1 MRKREGGLREM
12 QAMKNTIPE
21 ITFRNRMPSIHLQR
35 LIGLRYAVQHRIVVL
50 SETSDRIEL
59 AMGETSPVVMDEI
72 RKAMPQKKEVVFFK
86 ADPGELERTMKRLYD
101 PFSLSRYF

>member
-1 MRKREGGLREM
+1 M

-21 ITFRNRMPSIHLQR
+21 ITFRNHMPSIHLQR

-50 SETSDRIEL
+50 SEISDRIEL
-59 AMGETSPVVMDEI
+59 AMGDTSLVMMDEI
-72 RKAMPQKKEVVFFK
+72 RKAMPHKKEIVFFK
-86 ADPGELERTMKRLYD
+86 ADPGELEAAMKRLYE

>member
-1 MRKREGGLREM
+1 M

-21 ITFRNRMPSIHLQR
+21 IKFRNRMPSIHLQR

-50 SETSDRIEL
+50 SETSDRIEM
-59 AMGETSPVVMDEI
+59 AIGDTSLGMMDEI
-72 RKAMPQKKEVVFFK
+72 RKAMPQKKAVVFFK
-86 ADPGELERTMKRLYD
+86 ADPGELETAMKRLYD

>member
-1 MRKREGGLREM
+1 M

>member
-1 MRKREGGLREM
+1 M

-35 LIGLRYAVQHRIVVL
+35 LIGLRYAVQHRVVIL

-59 AMGETSPVVMDEI
+59 ATRDTSLAMMDEI
-72 RKAMPQKKEVVFFK
+72 RKAIPQKKEVVFFK
-86 ADPGELERTMKRLYD
+86 ADPGELETAMKRLYE
-101 PFSLSRYF
+101 PFTLSRYF

>member
-1 MRKREGGLREM
+1 M

-21 ITFRNRMPSIHLQR
+21 ITFRNHMPSIHLQR

-50 SETSDRIEL
+50 SEISDRIEL
-59 AMGETSPVVMDEI
+59 AMGDTSLVMMDEI

-86 ADPGELERTMKRLYD
+86 ADPGELEAAMKRLYE

>member
-1 MRKREGGLREM
+1 M

-50 SETSDRIEL
+50 SEISDRIEL
-59 AMGETSPVVMDEI
+59 AMGDTSLVMMDEI

-86 ADPGELERTMKRLYD
+86 ADPGELEAAMNRLYE

>member
-1 MRKREGGLREM
+1 MK
-12 QAMKNTIPE
+12 AMKNTIQE

-50 SETSDRIEL
+50 GETSDSVEL
-59 AMGETSPVVMDEI
+59 AMGDTSLVMMDEI
-72 RKAMPQKKEVVFFK
+72 RKAMPQKKEIVFFK
-86 ADPGELERTMKRLYD
+86 ADQGELETAMKRLYD

>member
-1 MRKREGGLREM
+1 M

-21 ITFRNRMPSIHLQR
+21 IKFRNRMPSIHLQR

-50 SETSDRIEL
+50 SETSDRIEM
-59 AMGETSPVVMDEI
+59 AMGDTSLVMMDEI

-86 ADPGELERTMKRLYD
+86 ADPGELEAAMKRLYE